1 MTCLIHRAR
10 VHWLALLTTVLGA
23 LLAVPHEAAG
33 QEAETLDRGLELYNG
48 LEYEQAA
55 EVLNQALREPHRST
69 IELLQIYSTLGAT
82 YVFLERQD
90 EAKLALRRL
99 LCLDEDFR
107 FDEFASPRIRRVFR
121 RVQHQ
126 WEANGKACGQTLPA
140 TLVTVNHE
148 APRQSEK
155 GQLLALRFQLSPP
168 DHQVNLAILHYRIT
182 GQDSFW
188 QAESA
193 IEPTGTVQ
201 FTIPALAVK
210 PPATE
215 YFLEILDP
223 LGNRM
228 TTLGT
233 SGAPVRVPVPEAE
246 PAACPRSPRRNWLL
260 WTVVGVSALG
270 LGLALG
276 LVLGLGLERQNNEP
290 SSNQATVGL
299 TSCDGT
305 TGVCFR

>member
-1 MTCLIHRAR
+1 M
-10 VHWLALLTTVLGA
+10 
-23 LLAVPHEAAG
+23 
-33 QEAETLDRGLELYNG
+33 
-48 LEYEQAA
+48 
-55 EVLNQALREPHRST
+55 
-69 IELLQIYSTLGAT
+69 
-82 YVFLERQD
+82 
-90 EAKLALRRL
+90 
-99 LCLDEDFR
+99 
-107 FDEFASPRIRRVFR
+107 
-121 RVQHQ
+121 
-126 WEANGKACGQTLPA
+126 
-140 TLVTVNHE
+140 
-148 APRQSEK
+148 
-155 GQLLALRFQLSPP
+155 ALRFQLSPP

-188 QAESA
+188 RAESA

-233 SGAPVRVPVPEAE
+233 AGAPVRVPVPEDE

-270 LGLALG
+270 LALALG
-276 LVLGLGLERQNNEP
+276 FVLGLGLGEDDIEP
-290 SSNQATVGL
+290 SSNQATLGL
-299 TSCDGT
+299 TSCNGT
-305 TGVCFR
+305 IGVCFN